1 MRTEPYSEEFKA
13 NLVQRVCRPGGP
25 SAYQVA
31 REVGVSASALYDW
44 VRKSSRSPLSR
55 SNSSKP
61 KPGGRARRPQDW
73 SPAEKLEAVL
83 HASRL
88 DEDELGTYLR
98 ESGLHEE
105 HLRAWRQQAVAGLG
119 PSSSGDKRLRKENQ
133 RLSRELS
140 RKERALAEAAALL
153 VLSKKARALWG
164 EEGENT

>member
-25 SAYQVA
+25 SAYRVA

-44 VRKSSRSPLSR
+44 VRKSNRSPLSM
-55 SNSSKP
+55 SNSSKS
-61 KPGGRARRPQDW
+61 GGRARRPQDW

-98 ESGLHEE
+98 GSGLHEE
-105 HLRAWRQQAVAGLG
+105 HLRAWRKQAEEGLG